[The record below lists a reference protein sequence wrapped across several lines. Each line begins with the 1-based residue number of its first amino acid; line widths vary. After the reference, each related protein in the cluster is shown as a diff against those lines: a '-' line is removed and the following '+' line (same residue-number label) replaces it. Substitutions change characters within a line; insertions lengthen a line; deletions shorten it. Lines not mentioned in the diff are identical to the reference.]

1 MLIINNIF
9 FISIQKEQLLS
20 YCFNNYKCLSP
31 GIVVSHGQVDGKAF
45 FSDLFLQIVQS
56 AAADLELWFSR
67 GEVGYLH
74 VFPESSGSKAG
85 AKRLGAGL
93 LGGKAF
99 GRHAGVFTRGDM
111 LPALHFLLFGGRKYA
126 AHKCGGA
133 LLDYFFNPANIA
145 EVAAYSDNHFLI
157 LSVIGCLSYVL
168 PENNLKSRK

>member
-1 MLIINNIF
+1 MSF
-9 FISIQKEQLLS
+9 QK
-20 YCFNNYKCLSP
+20 
-31 GIVVSHGQVDGKAF
+31 V
-45 FSDLFLQIVQS
+45 
-56 AAADLELWFSR
+56 
-67 GEVGYLH
+67 
-74 VFPESSGSKAG
+74 PEARPVP
-85 AKRLGAGL
+85 KRLGAGL

-99 GRHAGVFTRGDM
+99 GCHAGVFTRGDM
-111 LPALHFLLFGGRKYA
+111 LPVLHFLLFGGRKYA